1 MESLH
6 EGKIQGNITLSFSDI
21 KINKKVLQKI
31 VYFLELFSKLQS
43 TVVHV

>member
-6 EGKIQGNITLSFSDI
+6 EGKIQGNITLTFSDI

-31 VYFLELFSKLQS
+31 VYFQSFSRNFNLL
-43 TVVHV
+43 